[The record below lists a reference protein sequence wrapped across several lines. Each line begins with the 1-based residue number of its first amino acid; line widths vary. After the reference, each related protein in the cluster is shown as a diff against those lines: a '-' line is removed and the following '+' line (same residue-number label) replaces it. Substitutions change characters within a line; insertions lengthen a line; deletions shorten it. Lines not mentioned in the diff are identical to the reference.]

1 MVLPMLNPR
10 HTAQRVASELLIR
23 RLRKGGAVFAHGARF
38 LGVPVVELAPGSL
51 LEVGER
57 ARLISDSRDTALGVS
72 HPVVLRTLTPDARI
86 VLGDDVGISGGS
98 ICAALSVTIGHG
110 TMLGANVTVADT
122 DFHPVDHPARRYAP
136 MSESQPEDAVSIGSN
151 VFVGTGAIILKGA
164 IIGDNCV
171 VGAGA
176 VVKGIFPAG
185 SVIAG
190 NPARV
195 VRQTATV

>member
-1 MVLPMLNPR
+1 MLNVR

-23 RLRKGGAVFAHGARF
+23 RLRKAGAVFAYGARF
-38 LGVPVVELAPGSL
+38 LGSPIVELAPGSS

-72 HPVVLRTLTPDARI
+72 HPVILRTLTPAARI
-86 VLGDDVGISGGS
+86 VLGDDVGISGGT
-98 ICAALSVTIGHG
+98 ICAALSVTVGSG

-136 MSESQPEDAVSIGSN
+136 MPDSQPEDAVTIGNN
-151 VFVGTGAIILKGA
+151 VFVGTGAIILKGTT
-164 IIGDNCV
+164 IGDNCV
-171 VGAGA
+171 VGAGSI
-176 VVKGIFPAG
+176 VKGAFPAG
-185 SVIAG
+185 SILAG

-195 VRQTATV
+195 VRQTVTV